1 MVSSDDLWLRADRLF
16 DEALDLPPGQRASF
30 LDRTCG
36 GDTQL
41 RGLVE
46 RLLNAAEFDDPGF
59 KSGGALQGS
68 FGERFRKE
76 LARSEVLPPGTVV
89 GRYRIVREIGR
100 GGMAVVYLAER
111 ADGQFR
117 QEVALKLL
125 SSGIATSH
133 IARRFD
139 RERQILAQARHPGVA
154 RLLDGGT
161 GPGGRPYL
169 VMEYVEGRPIDR
181 YCDEERLTVA
191 ARLRLFLQVVQAVED
206 AHRNLV
212 VHRDLKPSNIL
223 VTEHGYAK
231 LLDFGI
237 AKLLDPAATGGGG
250 GGEALTG
257 SAIRLMTPAY
267 ASPEQVRG
275 DAVTTA
281 SDIYQLGLLLY
292 LLLTGRFPYEVG
304 EGDPAVRMRA
314 IAQRLP
320 VPPSSA
326 LAPSSGPD
334 GWGAAPGQEPKTT
347 EEIAQARGT
356 TPGRLR
362 RLLSGDLDAIIL
374 KALNKE
380 PERRYGSVAQIID
393 DVERHLAGR
402 TIGARADT
410 WTYRTGKLIR
420 RHATAFTAAVAAA
433 AVGLSLGLVYTADLV
448 EERDRARR
456 EAEFLRELFEVPA
469 QSQPLTASQ
478 LLDRGVA
485 RVELA
490 LAGEPELQ
498 ADLFEDLAQMYHDL
512 GLGEEAQRLR
522 DRSAALRGEP
532 PEGQA
537 RGRP

>member
-1 MVSSDDLWLRADRLF
+1 
-16 DEALDLPPGQRASF
+16 
-30 LDRTCG
+30 
-36 GDTQL
+36 L

-46 RLLNAAEFDDPGF
+46 RLLSATEIEDPGF
-59 KSGGALQGS
+59 KSGGALKGS
-68 FGERFRKE
+68 FGDRFRNE
-76 LARSEVLPPGTVV
+76 LARSEELPAGTPV

-100 GGMAVVYLAER
+100 GGMSVVYLAER
-111 ADGQFR
+111 ADGQFH

-125 SSGIATSH
+125 SSGIASSQ
-133 IARRFD
+133 ISRRFD
-139 RERQILAQARHPGVA
+139 RERQILAQAKHPGVA

-181 YCDEERLTVA
+181 YCDEEGLTVT
-191 ARLRLFLQVVQAVED
+191 ARLRLFLQVVRAVED

-223 VTEHGYAK
+223 VTAHGYAK

-237 AKLLDPAATGGGG
+237 AKLLDPAATAGGS

-275 DAVTTA
+275 NPVTTA

-304 EGDPAVRMRA
+304 EDDPAVRMRA
-314 IAQRLP
+314 IAQQEP
-320 VPPSSA
+320 VPPSTA
-326 LAPSSGPD
+326 LAS
-334 GWGAAPGQEPKTT
+334 APGQEPKST
-347 EEIAQARGT
+347 EDIARARGT
-356 TPGRLR
+356 TPR
-362 RLLSGDLDAIIL
+362 RLCRLLKGDLDAIIL
-374 KALNKE
+374 TALKKE
-380 PERRYGSVAQIID
+380 PERRYGSVAQIIED
-393 DVERHLAGR
+393 IERYLAGR
-402 TIGARADT
+402 TLGARANT

-420 RHATAFTAAVAAA
+420 RHATAFTAAAAAA

-469 QSQPLTASQ
+469 QTQPLTARQ

-490 LAGEPELQ
+490 LAAEPELQ
-498 ADLFEDLAQMYHDL
+498 ADLFEDLAQMYRDL
-512 GLGEEAQRLR
+512 GLSEEARRLM

-532 PEGQA
+532 PGA
-537 RGRP
+537 KTRDRP

>member
-1 MVSSDDLWLRADRLF
+1 VVSSDDLWLRADRLF
-16 DEALDLPPGQRASF
+16 DEALDLPPSQRASF
-30 LDRTCG
+30 LDRACG

-46 RLLNAAEFDDPGF
+46 RLLNASEIEDPGF
-59 KSGGALQGS
+59 KSGGALKGS
-68 FGERFRKE
+68 FGDRFRTE
-76 LARSEVLPPGTVV
+76 LARSEELPAGTLVD
-89 GRYRIVREIGR
+89 RYRIVREIGR
-100 GGMAVVYLAER
+100 GGMSIVYLAER

-181 YCDEERLTVA
+181 YCDDERLTVP
-191 ARLRLFLQVVQAVED
+191 ARLRLFLQVVRAVED

-223 VTEHGYAK
+223 VTAHGYAK

-237 AKLLDPAATGGGG
+237 AKLLDPAATSA

-275 DAVTTA
+275 NTVTTA

-292 LLLTGRFPYEVG
+292 LLLSGRFPYEVG

-314 IAQRLP
+314 IAQQEP
-320 VPPSSA
+320 VPPSTA
-326 LAPSSGPD
+326 LAP
-334 GWGAAPGQEPKTT
+334 APSQEPKST
-347 EEIAQARGT
+347 EEIAQARGA
-356 TPGRLR
+356 TPGHLR
-362 RLLSGDLDAIIL
+362 RLLRGDLDAIIL
-374 KALNKE
+374 TALNKE
-380 PERRYGSVAQIID
+380 PEKRYGSAAQIID
-393 DVERHLAGR
+393 DIERYLAGR
-402 TIGARADT
+402 TVSARSDT

-420 RHATAFTAAVAAA
+420 RHAAAFTAAVAAA
-433 AVGLSLGLVYTADLV
+433 AVGLSLGLVYTKGLV

-456 EAEFLRELFEVPA
+456 EAEFLRELFEVPS
-469 QSQPLTASQ
+469 QSQPLTARQ

-498 ADLFEDLAQMYHDL
+498 ADLFEDLAQMYGDL
-512 GLGEEAQRLR
+512 GLGEEAQRLM
-522 DRSAALRGEP
+522 DRSAALRGRAAGGQTRDR
-532 PEGQA
+532 PED
-537 RGRP
+537 RPR